1 MRIRTMAPLAVLF
14 VGLTALGCQS
24 SDEAGAMDEA
34 TTEQPAAEQMNDDG
48 MGEDA
53 MGEDAMGED
62 AMGEAAA
69 DSTESDSAMMEEDGG
84 AMEE

>member
-48 MGEDA
+48 MSDA
-53 MGEDAMGED
+53 EMGKG
-62 AMGEAAA
+62 AATDSTMT
-69 DSTESDSAMMEEDGG
+69 DSTESDAAATEEDGG

>member
-34 TTEQPAAEQMNDDG
+34 TMEQPAAEQMNDD
-48 MGEDA
+48 A
-53 MGEDAMGED
+53 MNDD
-62 AMGEAAA
+62 AMGEATA
-69 DSTESDSAMMEEDGG
+69 DSTMTDTTESDSAMMEEDGG

>member
-48 MGEDA
+48 MSNAE
-53 MGEDAMGED
+53 MGKG
-62 AMGEAAA
+62 AAT
-69 DSTESDSAMMEEDGG
+69 DSTMTDTTESDSAMTEEDGG

>member
-48 MGEDA
+48 MSNAE
-53 MGEDAMGED
+53 MGKG
-62 AMGEAAA
+62 AAT
-69 DSTESDSAMMEEDGG
+69 DSTMTDTTESDSAMMEEDGG